1 MKSRNLKPEH
11 EYWNIV
17 TTILLTILTEKA
29 YNEIINMGIDESD
42 TLAKIVGQFIG
53 QFLIFIGIGI
63 GLVFLIVKITKF
75 IWDVSDKSNFYYDH
89 KKK

>member
-1 MKSRNLKPEH
+1 
-11 EYWNIV
+11 
-17 TTILLTILTEKA
+17 
-29 YNEIINMGIDESD
+29 MGIDESD

-75 IWDVSDKSNFYYDH
+75 IWDVSDKSNFYYDY